1 MRAGSLLKVRPVLF
15 ASRMLGGSR
24 LLLRAVDGVRGGTDN
39 DGTDPA
45 GEHPLRS
52 VAS

>member
-15 ASRMLGGSR
+15 ASRLGGSR